1 MHFPIF
7 VDLTDREILVVGGGM
22 VASRRIRVLTGFCEH
37 ITVVAPEVS
46 QEIAGS
52 VSSEPG
58 GCRLT
63 VFQRPFEPSDLD
75 GRHLVLAA
83 TDDAGLNRRIAEMC
97 RARGIPVNDC
107 SDQAF
112 CDFQFP
118 AIVQDGDVVIGINS
132 SGKNHRLVKE
142 TRQNIERCL
151 GGGNSLL

>member
-1 MHFPIF
+1 MYFPIF

-37 ITVVAPEVS
+37 ITVVATEISP
-46 QEIAGS
+46 EIARS
-52 VSSEPG
+52 ISSEPG
-58 GCRLT
+58 GCKLT

-75 GRHLVLAA
+75 GRQIVLAA

-97 RARGIPVNDC
+97 RAKGIPVNDC
-107 SDQAF
+107 SDQRF

-118 AIVQDGDVVIGINS
+118 SVVRDEDVVIGINA

-142 TRQNIERCL
+142 TRKRIERCL
-151 GGGNSLL
+151 GVGNSR

>member
-1 MHFPIF
+1 MYFPIF
-7 VDLTDREILVVGGGM
+7 VDLTDREILVVGGGT

-46 QEIAGS
+46 GEIARS
-52 VSSEPG
+52 ISSEPG

-63 VFQRPFEPSDLD
+63 VFQRSFEPSDLD

-97 RARGIPVNDC
+97 RAKGIPVNDC
-107 SDQAF
+107 SDRRF

-118 AIVQDGDVVIGINS
+118 SVVRDEDVVIGINA

-142 TRQNIERCL
+142 TRKRIERCL
-151 GGGNSLL
+151 GVGNSR